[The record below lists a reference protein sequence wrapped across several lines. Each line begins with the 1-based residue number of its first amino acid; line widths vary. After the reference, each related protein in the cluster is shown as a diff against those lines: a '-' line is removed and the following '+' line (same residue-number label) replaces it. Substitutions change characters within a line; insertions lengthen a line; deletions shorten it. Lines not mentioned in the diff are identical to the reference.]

1 VKGKRIGRGLYE
13 RFGGLQEEG
22 GSERSEE
29 GNGKTYLVMTEV
41 CQQVKNHGLHKPR
54 LGNLE
59 NDMVDKD
66 FDEDLA
72 DNGALSVR
80 SIVLGG

>member
-1 VKGKRIGRGLYE
+1 MCG

-22 GSERSEE
+22 GNEREGE
-29 GNGKTYLVMTEV
+29 GNGEKKYLVMTEV

-54 LGNLE
+54 LGDLE
-59 NDMVDKD
+59 NGMVDKD
-66 FDEDLA
+66 FDENLA